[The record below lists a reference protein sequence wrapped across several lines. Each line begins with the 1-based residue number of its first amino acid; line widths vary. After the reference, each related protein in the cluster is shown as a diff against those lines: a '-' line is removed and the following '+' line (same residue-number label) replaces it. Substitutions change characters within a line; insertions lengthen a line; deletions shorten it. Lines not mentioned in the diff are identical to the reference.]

1 MARYD
6 RNKNYYQ
13 ILGVSESATTSEIL
27 SAFNEAVNDLK
38 EELDNG
44 NISKDSYDERYE
56 DLTEAADV
64 LSDASVRKDYDA
76 DRAEM
81 TTGSTN
87 NKRQKVTGEEDG
99 TKQANKGRGCLVGVL
114 ASVLAVAILTCAIGA
129 GVYLFDR
136 FNKKSND
143 KDLDNKPGIEQM
155 VEEEESVVKNFGDPT
170 NEKDVLER
178 VVAVKAQL
186 NDLGVVNPQTG
197 LAYTD
202 EELTAIIQYMNGAF
216 KPEKEAD
223 AYTMVDEYLNF
234 VAGIISAPKTLNM
247 IQYQANSDVV
257 SESIVRNDINSA
269 EPFDFNNLLMGDSY
283 CHEVIVY
290 FNDLYGKLLSTTDR
304 EEYKAIHNEA
314 YVALANL
321 MYGDGLNVNGKIY
334 TIRDFEGLGNQND
347 AVVFGAIMYNIM
359 PFHVQGIDE
368 EFNVYY
374 SQAGDIVVP
383 IKQIDEQFNVLCS
396 ADDLKITDEG
406 LVTVE
411 GTANFATNT
420 QVIAINAALQN
431 YGLDNTDAY
440 ANGYQYTKKE
450 NKKN

>member
-1 MARYD
+1 MARFD

-13 ILGVSESATTSEIL
+13 ILGVSESATTNEVL
-27 SAFNEAVNDLK
+27 SAFNNAVNQLK

-44 NISKDSYDERYE
+44 NISKDRYDERYE

-64 LSDASVRKDYDA
+64 LSDATVRKDYDDA
-76 DRAEM
+76 RAEM
-81 TTGSTN
+81 TTGTSNTR
-87 NKRQKVTGEEDG
+87 RQKVTGEEDG
-99 TKQANKGRGCLVGVL
+99 YTQARKGRGCLVGVL
-114 ASVLAVAILTCAIGA
+114 ASVLAAAILTCAIGA

-136 FNKKSND
+136 FNKKSDD
-143 KDLDNKPGIEQM
+143 KDLGNESGYEQM
-155 VEEEESVVKNFGDPT
+155 IEEEKSVVKNFGDPT
-170 NEKDVLER
+170 NEKDVQER
-178 VVAVKAQL
+178 VTAVKGQL
-186 NDLGVVNPQTG
+186 KELGVVNPQTG

-257 SESIVRNDINSA
+257 TESIVRNDINSA
-269 EPFDFNNLLMGDSY
+269 DPFDFNNLLMGDSY

-359 PFHVQGIDE
+359 PFHVQGIQE
-368 EFNVYY
+368 EFDVYY

-383 IKQIDEQFNVLCS
+383 IKEIDEQFNVLCS

-406 LVTVE
+406 LVTVD

-450 NKKN
+450 NKNN

>member
-1 MARYD
+1 MARFD

-13 ILGVSESATTSEIL
+13 ILGVSESATTNEIL
-27 SAFNEAVNDLK
+27 GAFNNAVNQLK

-44 NISKDSYDERYE
+44 NISKDRYDERYE

-64 LSDASVRKDYDA
+64 LSDPTVKKDYDEA
-76 DRAEM
+76 RDEM
-81 TTGSTN
+81 TTGTS
-87 NKRQKVTGEEDG
+87 NKGRQRVTGEEDG
-99 TKQANKGRGCLVGVL
+99 YTQAKKGRGCLVGVV
-114 ASVLAVAILTCAIGA
+114 ATVLAAAILTCAIGA

-136 FNKKSND
+136 FGKKGND
-143 KDLDNKPGIEQM
+143 TDLDTKPGYEQTI
-155 VEEEESVVKNFGDPT
+155 EEEKSVVKNFGDPT
-170 NEKDVLER
+170 NEKDVQKR
-178 VVAVKAQL
+178 VDAVKGQL
-186 NDLGVVNPQTG
+186 KELGVVNPQTG

-257 SESIVRNDINSA
+257 TKDIVQKDINSSK
-269 EPFDFNNLLMGDSY
+269 PFDFSNLLMGDSY
-283 CHEVIVY
+283 CHEVISY
-290 FNDLYGKLLSTTDR
+290 FNGMYGKLLSTTDR
-304 EEYKAIHNEA
+304 EEYKAVHNEI
-314 YVALANL
+314 YQSLAKL
-321 MYGDGLNVNGKIY
+321 MYGDGLEINGKNY

-359 PFHVQGIDE
+359 PFHVQGIQE
-368 EFNVYY
+368 EFDVYY

-406 LVTVE
+406 LVTVD

-450 NKKN
+450 NKNN